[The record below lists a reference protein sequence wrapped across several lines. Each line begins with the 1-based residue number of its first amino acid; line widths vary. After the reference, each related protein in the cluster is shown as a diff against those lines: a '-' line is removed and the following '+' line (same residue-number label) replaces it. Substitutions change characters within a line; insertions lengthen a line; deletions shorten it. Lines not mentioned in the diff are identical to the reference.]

1 MELVKKKENR
11 KTVFILFRDEHRV
24 PFVKR
29 LMRNQIVKLFLF
41 NDKEVV
47 LVV

>member
-1 MELVKKKENR
+1 MELVKKENR
-11 KTVFILFRDEHRV
+11 KTVFIPKKDEHRV

-29 LMRNQIVKLFLF
+29 LMRNQIVKLFFF